1 MIDYLYIIPC
11 VLIAIIFHELAHGLV
26 SYWLG
31 DPTPKE
37 NGRLSLNPLRHIDP
51 IGLLCLV
58 IFRVGWAKPVVV
70 NSQYYKNRR
79 LGMFLVAMA
88 GPLTNFIIAFISFL
102 IMGLAIRFSVPVLND
117 DVMQTFFSFLAII
130 NIGLGVFNL
139 IPIPPLDGSRMLGA
153 CLPAD
158 AYISYM
164 KFERYGFYIIL
175 GLLLVDKIV
184 TLIAQTPSII
194 SVAVGWIYNLFI
206 DLINLILF

>member
-102 IMGLAIRFSVPVLND
+102 IMGLAIRFSIPVLND

-153 CLPAD
+153 CLPVD

>member
-88 GPLTNFIIAFISFL
+88 GPLTNFIIA
-102 IMGLAIRFSVPVLND
+102 N
-117 DVMQTFFSFLAII
+117 
-130 NIGLGVFNL
+130 
-139 IPIPPLDGSRMLGA
+139 
-153 CLPAD
+153 
-158 AYISYM
+158 
-164 KFERYGFYIIL
+164 YGPCN
-175 GLLLVDKIV
+175 KIFHSCV
-184 TLIAQTPSII
+184 K
-194 SVAVGWIYNLFI
+194 
-206 DLINLILF
+206 